1 MARRLC
7 FHPLVADD
15 LCAAIDWYEDRSE
28 GLGLRFRALID
39 ARFDDIA
46 RVPEIFPQ
54 AFDDA
59 DFRFGRVPPG
69 FRTSFYF
76 VSERRLFMCSECFIQ
91 QPIRRNGVDVPAR
104 SDA

>member
-15 LCAAIDWYEDRSE
+15 LSAAIDWYEDRSE

-39 ARFDDIA
+39 ARFDDIV
-46 RVPEIFPQ
+46 RMPEIFPQ

-59 DFRFGRVPPG
+59 DFRFAR
-69 FRTSFYF
+69 
-76 VSERRLFMCSECFIQ
+76 
-91 QPIRRNGVDVPAR
+91 IRRFPYLVLFRLRDETVYVFGVFHSATDPTKWRRRVD
-104 SDA
+104 SE

>member
-28 GLGLRFRALID
+28 GLGLRFRAIID

-46 RVPEIFPQ
+46 RMPEIFPH

-59 DFRFGRVPPG
+59 DFRFVCVPRFPYLVP
-69 FRTSFYF
+69 FRLREDAVYVFGVFHSATDPKKWRRRAD
-76 VSERRLFMCSECFIQ
+76 SE
-91 QPIRRNGVDVPAR
+91 
-104 SDA
+104 